1 MPHKRGST
9 WVIEW
14 TDVGGKRRREA
25 TKATT
30 KKEAET
36 LEALE
41 RVRVERQRRG
51 FEPASRNPSGH
62 TVRTLVDWACVK
74 RKRSKNAYSLE
85 KTLKAHV
92 VGDFALLPLDLVTPA
107 SVRVWLDERQA
118 AAGISDGTTN
128 RLRAYLSG
136 VFRLAIE
143 HGQAVDNPVR
153 STRPRQVEAPAPR
166 AFAAHLV
173 PLLLSEVP
181 KGWRLPVA
189 MAAYAGLR
197 RSEIERLEW
206 ANVDLDLGV
215 LYVVK
220 TKTSRPRV
228 VPIHTELRRHMGEA
242 GRGRVVPKAWWGH
255 SATIVRDALER
266 CGVDAAGATFHG
278 LRHVWAS
285 QWVAC
290 GARADLVELVGW
302 GPRSGSVMQRH
313 YLQVPVEV
321 LRSEMAKLTYPDE
334 PPGKVLPLEKPA
346 QIRHIKGATK

>member
-1 MPHKRGST
+1 MAYKRKST

-14 TDVGGKRRREA
+14 TDVSGKRRREA

-30 KKEAET
+30 KKEAES
-36 LEALE
+36 LEHLE
-41 RVRVERQRRG
+41 RVRVERQIRG
-51 FEPASRNPSGH
+51 FEPASRNPHAH
-62 TVRTLVDWACVK
+62 TVRTLVMWACDL

-85 KTLKAHV
+85 KTLLAHV
-92 VGDFALLPLDLVTPA
+92 VGDFAALPLDLVTPA
-107 SVRVWLDERQA
+107 AVRAWLDDRQA
-118 AAGISDGTTN
+118 ASGISDNTTN

-153 STRPRQVEAPAPR
+153 ATRAKAVEAPPPR
-166 AFAAHLV
+166 AFPAHYV

-189 MAAYAGLR
+189 LAAYAGLR
-197 RSEIERLEW
+197 RGEIETLEW
-206 ANVDLDLGV
+206 VNVDLVQGV

-228 VPIHTELRRHMGEA
+228 VPIHPELRRYLGEA

-255 SATIVRDALER
+255 SADIVRDALTR
-266 CGVDAAGATFHG
+266 CGVDSAGVTFHG

-302 GPRSGSVMQRH
+302 GPRAGSVMQRH
-313 YLQVPVEV
+313 YLQVPVDV
-321 LRSEMAKLTYPDE
+321 LRTEIAKLTYPDE
-334 PPGKVLPLEKPA
+334 PPGRVLEMDTATP
-346 QIRHIKGATK
+346 RKGRTA